1 MNPIDHDSGVAKRKG
16 SLNHRFMLGLW
27 YNTINNLF
35 DKVKKRNHMKKLLR
49 KLTAFAIIAI
59 LIVPN
64 VTIGADAKDDNIVEA
79 NTADELREEI
89 NKPENDGKTIRYT
102 GENIRMETVDDII
115 NLSSGNSVTLD
126 LGGKEIYSIYDYN
139 GGKGVKGAVNVDHGT
154 LTITNGSVTVNA
166 AERPGDENQAFAV
179 NASGEESTV
188 IIDGAVISGI
198 DTNIG
203 STIKLE
209 NGANLIVE
217 SGTVSADNGR
227 LIGTLG
233 TPGGKIEIKGG
244 EFNLYDMNKGAR
256 EIIEIGEKYD
266 VIVTGGSFFRE
277 PKHHSEGKAGTLAL
291 KDGYVYTEEN
301 NRWVVEEAIVE
312 KATDETITV
321 TNAREAT
328 SYIAADTAGNTF
340 ESKTNTIDGLS
351 PGTTYE
357 IKIKKN
363 DEVIAEILG
372 TTKKVIAPEDD
383 KTQKAQISD
392 RGADSLTVNT
402 IATQEYSIDDG
413 ATWIDGT
420 GTPHVFSGL
429 ESGKEYTI
437 LTRIA
442 ETNDTM
448 PSRAIETKASTLIA
462 SEDVEM
468 PAEPKV
474 EERTDQTLTLICAE
488 DEEMSIDSGKNWI
501 AGPKVTFEGLEEG
514 TEYTVLVRKFATG
527 EAEASQAVPTK
538 AATMIKVSGKVDG
551 GELSVTVVIT
561 DPETGRVLAEVTT
574 DENGSW
580 TAYLDQKNYDI
591 KYIDNSQEESATDKE
606 EASEQDSPAADTS
619 EEIAKTSDATGIMGY
634 IGMLLVSLGIFAVAL
649 NRRKQEL

>member
-1 MNPIDHDSGVAKRKG
+1 
-16 SLNHRFMLGLW
+16 
-27 YNTINNLF
+27 
-35 DKVKKRNHMKKLLR
+35 MKKLLR

-291 KDGYVYTEEN
+291 KDGYVYTD
-301 NRWVVEEAIVE
+301 RKSVV
-312 KATDETITV
+312 
-321 TNAREAT
+321 
-328 SYIAADTAGNTF
+328 
-340 ESKTNTIDGLS
+340 
-351 PGTTYE
+351 
-357 IKIKKN
+357 
-363 DEVIAEILG
+363 
-372 TTKKVIAPEDD
+372 
-383 KTQKAQISD
+383 
-392 RGADSLTVNT
+392 
-402 IATQEYSIDDG
+402 
-413 ATWIDGT
+413 
-420 GTPHVFSGL
+420 
-429 ESGKEYTI
+429 
-437 LTRIA
+437 
-442 ETNDTM
+442 
-448 PSRAIETKASTLIA
+448 
-462 SEDVEM
+462 
-468 PAEPKV
+468 
-474 EERTDQTLTLICAE
+474 
-488 DEEMSIDSGKNWI
+488 
-501 AGPKVTFEGLEEG
+501 
-514 TEYTVLVRKFATG
+514 
-527 EAEASQAVPTK
+527 
-538 AATMIKVSGKVDG
+538 
-551 GELSVTVVIT
+551 
-561 DPETGRVLAEVTT
+561 
-574 DENGSW
+574 
-580 TAYLDQKNYDI
+580 
-591 KYIDNSQEESATDKE
+591 
-606 EASEQDSPAADTS
+606 
-619 EEIAKTSDATGIMGY
+619 
-634 IGMLLVSLGIFAVAL
+634 
-649 NRRKQEL
+649 